1 MFCVCLIVIYVWLR
15 YRPSNEGKYSGND
28 GKYIHDDEKY
38 VHQEEK
44 YKHTKDT
51 FGGSGGSGGS
61 GGAYNDFVVIG
72 GKPKAT
78 PTPTTTTTTTT
89 KAPTTPPTTPPPPP
103 LLAELPGPAPFII
116 NAGTDTSSRI
126 GDPTD
131 GIKIIRQEQE
141 ESANGYHYLWVKF

>member
-1 MFCVCLIVIYVWLR
+1 MYCVLYLFVIYVWLR
-15 YRPSNEGKYSGND
+15 YRPSSEGKYSGND

-44 YKHTKDT
+44 YKHTEDT
-51 FGGSGGSGGS
+51 FGGSGGS
-61 GGAYNDFVVIG
+61 GGAYNDIVVIG

-78 PTPTTTTTTTT
+78 TTTTTTTT
-89 KAPTTPPTTPPPPP
+89 TEAPINPPPPPPP

-116 NAGTDTSSRI
+116 NAGTDASNQYAE
-126 GDPTD
+126 PTD

-141 ESANGYHYLWVKF
+141 ESADGYHFLWVKF

>member
-1 MFCVCLIVIYVWLR
+1 MFGLIYCVLCLLVIYVWLR
-15 YRPSNEGKYSGND
+15 YRPSSEGKYSGDD

-51 FGGSGGSGGS
+51 FGGSDGS
-61 GGAYNDFVVIG
+61 GGAYNDVVVIG

-78 PTPTTTTTTTT
+78 TTTKTTTTTTE
-89 KAPTTPPTTPPPPP
+89 APITPPPPLPP

-116 NAGTDTSSRI
+116 NAGTDVSNQI
-126 GDPTD
+126 AEPTD